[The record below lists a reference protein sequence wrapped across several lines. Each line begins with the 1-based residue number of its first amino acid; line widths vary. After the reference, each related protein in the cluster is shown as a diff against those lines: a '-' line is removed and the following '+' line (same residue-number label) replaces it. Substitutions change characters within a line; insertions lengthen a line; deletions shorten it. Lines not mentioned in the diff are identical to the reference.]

1 MDILA
6 EFLVSQ
12 KRGFNEKFI
21 IRSTTPIIPT
31 YGLFTDPWMVD
42 SSGKL
47 VGQYTIH
54 GSYGFWTFSTPA
66 PQKTKTPNGP
76 LHFNQPTICTHI
88 CLALADWKW

>member
-6 EFLVSQ
+6 EFLVQQ
-12 KRGFNEKFI
+12 KRGGHDKLV
-21 IRSTTPIIPT
+21 IRSTPPIIPT
-31 YGLFTDPWMVD
+31 YCLFTDTWIID

-66 PQKTKTPNGP
+66 PAKN
-76 LHFNQPTICTHI
+76 
-88 CLALADWKW
+88 